1 MWIVRLL
8 LMFIC
13 CFRHN
18 RETFSFSLFS
28 ASTRAY
34 SLFLLFLM
42 HMGISPSIFIDSE
55 NIVASF
61 LLFDNALC
69 TSSMVLILSKISVQR
84 AFIECQ
90 KVLVAQQ
97 ENERV
102 SVWWKYLRMNPWR
115 TGLENPFTS
124 FKWMFI
130 DSMHVLRYNSLFRVI
145 FSWMC
150 FSVAQVC
157 SFC

>member
-90 KVLVAQQ
+90 KVLVAQR
-97 ENERV
+97 ECRRV
-102 SVWWKYLRMNPWR
+102 SVWWKYLRMNR
-115 TGLENPFTS
+115 ILGERGSKTHSLHSNECLLIRCTYFDTTAYSVS
-124 FKWMFI
+124 FF
-130 DSMHVLRYNSLFRVI
+130 LG
-145 FSWMC
+145 C
-150 FSVAQVC
+150 ASV
-157 SFC
+157 